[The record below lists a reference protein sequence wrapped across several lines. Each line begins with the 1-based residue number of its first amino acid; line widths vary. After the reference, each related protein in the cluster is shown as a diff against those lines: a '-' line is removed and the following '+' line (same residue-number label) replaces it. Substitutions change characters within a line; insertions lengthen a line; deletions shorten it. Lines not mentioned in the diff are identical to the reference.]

1 MESRKLGKGSGGVV
15 VSSYR
20 ALLLIFTFST
30 KNGFGSMSC
39 VKVQYEK
46 NLFKR
51 KSYKKSSIKKSS
63 IKSHF
68 KNIVYKIWIKSE

>member
-1 MESRKLGKGSGGVV
+1 M

-20 ALLLIFTFST
+20 ALLLIFTSST

-68 KNIVYKIWIKSE
+68 KN